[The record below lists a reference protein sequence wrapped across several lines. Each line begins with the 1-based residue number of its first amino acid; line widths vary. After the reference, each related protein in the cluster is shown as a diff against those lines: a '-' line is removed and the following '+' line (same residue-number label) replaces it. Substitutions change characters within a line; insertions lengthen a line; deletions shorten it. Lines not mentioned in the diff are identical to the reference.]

1 MGDIPY
7 AVYVL
12 VSIIMFVVGGLIG
25 FLIQGYIYRSK
36 IGSVDEYLKKR
47 KEDLE
52 NQFEIERRSL
62 QIQMKEEL
70 EKRSLELEN
79 KFKGRQREVQ
89 ELENRLLKKDEI
101 VDRRAQFLDKKEKDL
116 SKKKKIYLDLKRVK

>member
-36 IGSVDEYLKKR
+36 IGSVDEYLKNVKKILR
-47 KEDLE
+47 INL
-52 NQFEIERRSL
+52 RL
-62 QIQMKEEL
+62 KEEVC
-70 EKRSLELEN
+70 
-79 KFKGRQREVQ
+79 KFR
-89 ELENRLLKKDEI
+89 
-101 VDRRAQFLDKKEKDL
+101 
-116 SKKKKIYLDLKRVK
+116 